1 MARKIKFPLEMKDGI
16 LVRSIEELRENF
28 DLEKIVTYLLNGK
41 LITWVKDRNYEN
53 EAAELGRLPLDS
65 KDLEKD
71 ICEIF
76 DVEYIENNIN
86 IEKLKLQDERLS
98 KLKQY
103 TDDKEIIN
111 NVDCVAFDNHE
122 LMQLL
127 NENTS
132 TIYLAGDEFTLSL
145 DINNKK
151 FIGVQ
156 NPIVIINCKELIN
169 FKEKEIIFENIRF
182 NEEYC
187 EIVKAKKIEGGNS
200 SKKKKHEY
208 KASGLLYFML
218 NDEDRKASRRYF
230 NILQEEMLNIEFDID
245 KGSRP
250 LLDILEKSDLC
261 NKFDIDVYGES
272 LKNIFKNEDLNKVF
286 LNYKDRAL

>member
-1 MARKIKFPLEMKDGI
+1 MAKKIKFPLEMKDGI
-16 LVRSIEELRENF
+16 MVRTIEELRENF

-41 LITWVKDRNYEN
+41 LMTWVKDRNYEN
-53 EAAELGRLPLDS
+53 EADELGRLSLDS

-71 ICEIF
+71 ICKIF

-86 IEKLKLQDERLS
+86 IEKLKLQDERIS
-98 KLKQY
+98 KLKGY
-103 TDDKEIIN
+103 TDDEEIIN

-127 NENTS
+127 NKNTS
-132 TIYLAGDEFTLSL
+132 TIYLAGDEFILPR
-145 DINNKK
+145 DISNKK
-151 FIGVQ
+151 FIGLQ
-156 NPIVIINCKELIN
+156 NSIVVINSKEVID

-187 EIVKAKKIEGGNS
+187 EIVKAKKIEDGNS

-208 KASGLLYFML
+208 KTSGLLDFML
-218 NDEDRKASRRYF
+218 NDEDRKISRRYF

-286 LNYKDRAL
+286 

>member
-1 MARKIKFPLEMKDGI
+1 MAKKIKFPLEMKDEI
-16 LVRSIEELRENF
+16 MVRSIEELRKNF

-41 LITWVKDRNYEN
+41 LMTWVKDRNYEN
-53 EAAELGRLPLDS
+53 EADELGRLSLDS

-71 ICEIF
+71 ICKIF
-76 DVEYIENNIN
+76 DVEYIENNIS

-103 TDDKEIIN
+103 TDDEEIIN
-111 NVDCVAFDNHE
+111 NVDCVAFDNYE

-127 NENTS
+127 DENTS

-156 NPIVIINCKELIN
+156 NPIVIINSKELIN
-169 FKEKEIIFENIRF
+169 FKEKEVIFENIRF

-187 EIVKAKKIEGGNS
+187 EIVKAKKIEDGNS
-200 SKKKKHEY
+200 TKKKKHEY
-208 KASGLLYFML
+208 KTSGLLDFML

-245 KGSRP
+245 KQSRP
-250 LLDILEKSDLC
+250 LLSILQRADLFS
-261 NKFDIDVYGES
+261 KFDINIYGKS
-272 LKNIFKNEDLNKVF
+272 LNRILKDAQLNNKFKEYKNIL
-286 LNYKDRAL
+286 